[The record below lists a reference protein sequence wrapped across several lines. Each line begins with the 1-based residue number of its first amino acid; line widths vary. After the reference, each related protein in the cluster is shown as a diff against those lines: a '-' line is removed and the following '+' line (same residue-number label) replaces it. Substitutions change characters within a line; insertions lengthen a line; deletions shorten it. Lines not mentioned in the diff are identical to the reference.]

1 MWSISYVTCND
12 ITPQVSLTSRSIFLF
27 LDMPTLKLRTNIIIL
42 PTVRPE
48 IILST
53 ARTTK
58 N

>member
-12 ITPQVSLTSRSIFLF
+12 IIPHVSLTSRSIFLF
-27 LDMPTLKLRTNIIIL
+27 LDMPTLKLRANIIIL
-42 PTVRPE
+42 LTDRPE